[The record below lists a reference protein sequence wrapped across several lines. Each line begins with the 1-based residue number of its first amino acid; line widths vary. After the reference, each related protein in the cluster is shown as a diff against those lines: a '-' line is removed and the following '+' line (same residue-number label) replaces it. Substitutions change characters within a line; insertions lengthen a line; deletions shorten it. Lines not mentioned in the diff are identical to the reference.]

1 MFSENILDFVQ
12 NGLTY
17 TANKTSTYYARNNI
31 LIDSNCKINLSSI
44 HANYDWYGPHKL
56 FTKNFDDI
64 IHTNETIKPYMDII
78 FIKPYNIRNIF
89 IIDRK
94 NDDNRFRDFI
104 LQAYDINNNIL
115 YTSNPVM
122 TVASTGI
129 FQYMYKFDL
138 NIKTNNTVEYISSK
152 TSTENMNIIN
162 EINYSP
168 DIINENYIGNINTLI
183 Y

>member
-1 MFSENILDFVQ
+1 
-12 NGLTY
+12 
-17 TANKTSTYYARNNI
+17 
-31 LIDSNCKINLSSI
+31 
-44 HANYDWYGPHKL
+44 
-56 FTKNFDDI
+56 
-64 IHTNETIKPYMDII
+64 MDII